1 MSVVP
6 RAIFATLAAF
16 AVLTSS
22 TPGEAQRKPGP
33 PPPPPP
39 PYADVADLAVQAPL
53 VIDGTI
59 HDIVKIKGAD
69 AANVAPGRVRY
80 YLTVDLT
87 ALIRGP
93 QAMPPQLGYVYD
105 APLGVN
111 GKPPKFSKLRVL
123 LFARPVVSTVDQV
136 QLVGPDAQIVW
147 SPAADAL
154 TRGIAADVAS
164 PKAPPR
170 ITGIANAFHAPG
182 SLPGDSETQIFL
194 TTTGHPVSLGIARRQ
209 GQPPVWTVALS
220 EVVEDALP
228 PPKHDT
234 FLWYRL
240 ACGLPDMIPDQALDG
255 LDSGDAAAIRD
266 DYLVVKKDLGPCRT
280 TPAS

>member
-1 MSVVP
+1 MPVVP
-6 RAIFATLAAF
+6 RAIFVAFIALAA
-16 AVLTSS
+16 LTS
-22 TPGEAQRKPGP
+22 TAPGEAQRRRTA

-39 PYADVADLAVQAPL
+39 PYADVADLAVRAPM

-69 AANVAPGRVRY
+69 AVNVATGHVRY

-93 QAMPPQLGYVYD
+93 QAMPPRLGYVYD
-105 APLGVN
+105 ASLDAN
-111 GKPPKFSKLRVL
+111 GKPPKLNKLRVL
-123 LFARPVVSTVDQV
+123 LFARPVASAPDQV
-136 QLVGPDAQIVW
+136 QLVGADAQIVW

-154 TRGIAADVAS
+154 ARGIAADVAS
-164 PKAPPR
+164 PKAPPS

-182 SLPGDSETQIFL
+182 TLPGDSETQIFL
-194 TTTGHPVSLGIARRQ
+194 TTTGHPVSLGITRKQ

-228 PPKHDT
+228 PPRHDT

-240 ACGLPDMIPDQALDG
+240 ACGLPDLIPDHILDG
-255 LDSGDAAAIRD
+255 LDPGDAAAIRE
-266 DYLVVKKDLGPCRT
+266 DYAVVKENLGPCRPA
-280 TPAS
+280 PAS